1 MWEDFGIGIPGVV
14 GRAFDRDIHIEYA
27 VVERQQAGD
36 IFCVASCLEI
46 PWLQADHYDV
56 AAADDRR
63 GRGYRCFGK
72 TVFVLHV
79 RYSMAAFFD

>member
-1 MWEDFGIGIPGVV
+1 MWKNFGIGIPGVV

-27 VVERQQAGD
+27 IVERQQAGD

-56 AAADDRR
+56 PAADDRR
-63 GRGYRCFGK
+63 DPGHRFFSK

-79 RYSMAAFFD
+79 RYSMASFFD